1 MKKKIIIY
9 GFSLALLA
17 FALKTIEHN
26 LLTRDVSNRGYITII
41 AVLFVIMG
49 VWLGRKL
56 SIPKIFS
63 FSKFR
68 MNVQAAYFLEINRE
82 ELEILALVAEGL
94 TNKEIATKLLIS
106 KKAVKDTLTQ
116 VYEKL
121 DVEKKQQAIEKAKV
135 LSLIY

>member
-1 MKKKIIIY
+1 M
-9 GFSLALLA
+9 
-17 FALKTIEHN
+17 
-26 LLTRDVSNRGYITII
+26 
-41 AVLFVIMG
+41 IMG

-68 MNVQAAYFLEINRE
+68 MNVQAAYFLEISRE

-94 TNKEIATKLLIS
+94 TNKEIATKLLIP